1 MHKWLGPADGPMKLF
16 GEEASYNTI
25 AEEIEKVDGVVT
37 HGLFLNVADSAAM
50 FTEDGVQMFQS
61 VAMA

>member
-1 MHKWLGPADGPMKLF
+1 MKLF